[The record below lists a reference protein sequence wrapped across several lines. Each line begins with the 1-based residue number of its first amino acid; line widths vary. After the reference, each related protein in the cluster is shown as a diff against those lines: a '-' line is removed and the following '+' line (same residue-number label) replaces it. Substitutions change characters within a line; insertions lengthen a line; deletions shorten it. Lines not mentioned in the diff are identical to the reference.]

1 MHAQVKGP
9 HFGLVRESLAFTS
22 RRSIKPQGPSLGS
35 LRFYAGIRRTTYET
49 TPSAEP
55 IGITP
60 HAAVRNPRN
69 SSKIADK
76 PQWVQLREKDVLA
89 AKKELE
95 ALRKGDRQQQIVTQ
109 IKDRLGM
116 VLTEK
121 NRVMEKWKEYFE
133 DLLNVENNREVTQWL
148 PEEEESTE
156 NQELGKEE
164 AKEAMKKLKS
174 GKSADVD
181 QISGEM

>member
-1 MHAQVKGP
+1 MKTKRNIIYAKLIVIYDIIFARKDTRDHRMHAQVKGP

-76 PQWVQLREKDVLA
+76 PQWVQLREKDVLV
-89 AKKELE
+89 
-95 ALRKGDRQQQIVTQ
+95 RSIFQFYICR
-109 IKDRLGM
+109 
-116 VLTEK
+116 
-121 NRVMEKWKEYFE
+121 Y
-133 DLLNVENNREVTQWL
+133 
-148 PEEEESTE
+148 S
-156 NQELGKEE
+156 
-164 AKEAMKKLKS
+164 
-174 GKSADVD
+174 
-181 QISGEM
+181 